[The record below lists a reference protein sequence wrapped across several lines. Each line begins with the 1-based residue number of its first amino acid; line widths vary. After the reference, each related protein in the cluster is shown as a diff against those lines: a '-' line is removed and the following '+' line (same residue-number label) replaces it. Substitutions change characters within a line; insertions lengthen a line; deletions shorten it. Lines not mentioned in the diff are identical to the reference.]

1 MSALHRIK
9 IEEIRNLELIDEIT
23 QVVLKYKRSG
33 ILPNDAKIE
42 EKSLLMY
49 LNNRYSIYN
58 KHTPINNNKYT
69 HIDDHLGI

>member
-9 IEEIRNLELIDEIT
+9 IEEIRNLELIDEIM
-23 QVVLKYKRSG
+23 QVVLKHRRSG

-42 EKSLLMY
+42 EKTLLIY
-49 LNNRYSIYN
+49 LNNRYAVYN
-58 KHTPINNNKYT
+58 KYN

>member
-9 IEEIRNLELIDEIT
+9 IEEIRNLELIEEIT
-23 QVVLKYKRSG
+23 QIVLKYRRSG

-42 EKSLLMY
+42 EKTLLIY
-49 LNNRYSIYN
+49 LNNRYAIYN
-58 KHTPINNNKYT
+58 KYN

>member
-9 IEEIRNLELIDEIT
+9 IEEIRNLELIDELT
-23 QVVLKYKRSG
+23 QVVLKYKRNG

-42 EKSLLMY
+42 EKSLMIY
-49 LNNRYSIYN
+49 LNNRYAIYN
-58 KHTPINNNKYT
+58 KFN

>member
-9 IEEIRNLELIDEIT
+9 IEEIRNLELIEEIM
-23 QVVLKYKRSG
+23 QVVLKYRRSG

-42 EKSLLMY
+42 EKTLLIY
-49 LNNRYSIYN
+49 LNNRYAVYL
-58 KHTPINNNKYT
+58 KYT

>member
-9 IEEIRNLELIDEIT
+9 IEEIRNLELIEEIT
-23 QVVLKYKRSG
+23 QVVLKYKRNG

-42 EKSLLMY
+42 EKSLLIY

-58 KHTPINNNKYT
+58 KYTAINNNKYT
-69 HIDDHLGI
+69 HIDEHLGI

>member
-9 IEEIRNLELIDEIT
+9 IEEIRNLELIEEIM
-23 QVVLKYKRSG
+23 QVVLKHRRSG

-42 EKSLLMY
+42 EKTLLIY
-49 LNNRYSIYN
+49 LNNRYAVYL
-58 KHTPINNNKYT
+58 KYT

>member
-42 EKSLLMY
+42 EKSLLIY
-49 LNNRYSIYN
+49 LNNRYAIY
-58 KHTPINNNKYT
+58 NKYT

>member
-1 MSALHRIK
+1 MSELHRIK

-23 QVVLKYKRSG
+23 QVVLKHRRSG

-42 EKSLLMY
+42 EKTLLIY
-49 LNNRYSIYN
+49 LNNRYAVYN
-58 KHTPINNNKYT
+58 KYN

>member
-9 IEEIRNLELIDEIT
+9 IEEIRNLELLEEIM
-23 QVVLKYKRSG
+23 QVVLQHKRSG

-42 EKSLLMY
+42 EKSLMIY
-49 LNNRYSIYN
+49 LNNRYAIYN
-58 KHTPINNNKYT
+58 KYN

>member
-1 MSALHRIK
+1 MSALHRIR

-23 QVVLKYKRSG
+23 QVVLKFKRSG

-42 EKSLLMY
+42 EKTLLIY
-49 LNNRYSIYN
+49 LNNRYAVYN
-58 KHTPINNNKYT
+58 KYN

>member
-9 IEEIRNLELIDEIT
+9 SEEIRNLEFIEEIT

-42 EKSLLMY
+42 EKSLLIY
-49 LNNRYSIYN
+49 LNNRYAIYN
-58 KHTPINNNKYT
+58 KYN

>member
-9 IEEIRNLELIDEIT
+9 IEEIRNLELIEEIT
-23 QVVLKYKRSG
+23 QVVLQHKRNG

-42 EKSLLMY
+42 EKSLLIY
-49 LNNRYSIYN
+49 LNNRYAVYLKYN
-58 KHTPINNNKYT
+58 

>member
-9 IEEIRNLELIDEIT
+9 IEEIRNLELIEEIT
-23 QVVLKYKRSG
+23 QVVLKYKRNG

-42 EKSLLMY
+42 EKSLLIY

-58 KHTPINNNKYT
+58 KYTAINNNKYT

>member
-1 MSALHRIK
+1 MSTLHRIK
-9 IEEIRNLELIDEIT
+9 IEEIRNLELIDEIM

-42 EKSLLMY
+42 EKTLLIY
-49 LNNRYSIYN
+49 LNNRYAIYL
-58 KHTPINNNKYT
+58 KYN

>member
-1 MSALHRIK
+1 MSTLHRIK

-42 EKSLLMY
+42 EKTLLIY
-49 LNNRYSIYN
+49 LNNRYAVYN
-58 KHTPINNNKYT
+58 KYN

>member
-9 IEEIRNLELIDEIT
+9 IEEIRNLELIEEIM
-23 QVVLKYKRSG
+23 QVVLNIERSG

-42 EKSLLMY
+42 EQCTLIY

-58 KHTPINNNKYT
+58 KCTTTVYNNYT